1 MMFCDCRGRASSFV
15 ILSALRRSKNHQ
27 SSIAIQKS
35 DAWGS
40 AFPRAR
46 ARAPARNR
54 NRSGLHPTS
63 VPILLAATVSTFP
76 RAPARNRNRPG
87 PPPTSVPIL
96 CGGSIFATA
105 LILSEARIHAVPA
118 AERAVG
124 WFRQFDYDYDHEHD
138 YEQELAPVKI
148 AWSVHSITNY
158 EHEHEQEQEDIEK
171 WKMSNGKCKMT
182 RRDAS
187 SVCARHAAKFRN
199 SDSELAECEIIW
211 RHRARPA
218 STLPPAAMGDRE

>member
-1 MMFCDCRGRASSFV
+1 MSYDV
-15 ILSALRRSKNHQ
+15 LRLQRPGVVLRHSLCTSQLKNHQ
-27 SSIAIQKS
+27 SSIAIRKS

-46 ARAPARNR
+46 GRAPARNR
-54 NRSGLHPTS
+54 NRSGLHPT
-63 VPILLAATVSTFP
+63 P
-76 RAPARNRNRPG
+76 
-87 PPPTSVPIL
+87 VPIL
-96 CGGSIFATA
+96 CGGSICATA
-105 LILSEARIHAVPA
+105 LVRSEARIHAVPA

-124 WFRQFDYDYDHEHD
+124 WFRQFDYDDEHEHD
-138 YEQELAPVKI
+138 YEQELVPVKI

-182 RRDAS
+182 RRDGDAS

-199 SDSELAECEIIW
+199 SDSELAECKLDC
-211 RHRARPA
+211 RVSFSQRALTFVRQFGVLK
-218 STLPPAAMGDRE
+218 SLDLSSYSGQRRTKSSDL